1 MWAIRATSAKMQ
13 FRPLSHAAALVLTLP
28 LSTWAPVLWAHHS
41 HSNYFTSE
49 YTLLEGTV
57 TEFHWMNPH
66 TWIFL
71 EVMDADGQAVVWA
84 LEGASPTELIR
95 DGWARDEV
103 GVGDQISVRCHQ
115 LKDRSNGCLLGFLTP
130 EGGVEKEWD

>member
-1 MWAIRATSAKMQ
+1 MQ
-13 FRPLSHAAALVLTLP
+13 FERCSLVAALMLTLSVP
-28 LSTWAPVLWAHHS
+28 GWAHHS

-49 YTLLEGTV
+49 YTSLEGTV

-71 EVMDADGQAVVWA
+71 EVVDADGQAIEWA
-84 LEGASPTELIR
+84 LEGASPTELTR
-95 DGWARDEV
+95 DGWARDDVEV
-103 GVGDQISVRCHQ
+103 GDRITVRCHQ

-130 EGGVEKEWD
+130 QEGVEKEWD